1 MYYWLCRPL
10 GYVKIRGNKMIL
22 VYILA
27 VVGGIAIVDAII
39 KVISLAVLR
48 AEHQNDKVQYA
59 VYSPEGTLLWRS
71 RIVDEFTADETTEF
85 KTFCKEWA
93 KVPGSIAKWDRIT
106 VK

>member
-1 MYYWLCRPL
+1 MAA
-10 GYVKIRGNKMIL
+10 L

-27 VVGGIAIVDAII
+27 VIGVIAIVDAIV
-39 KVISLAVLR
+39 KGISLAVLR

-59 VYSPEGTLLWRS
+59 VYNPDGSLLWKS
-71 RIVDEFTADETTEF
+71 RVVDEFTADETTEF

>member
-1 MYYWLCRPL
+1 MA
-10 GYVKIRGNKMIL
+10 L

-27 VVGGIAIVDAII
+27 VIGVIAIVDAVI
-39 KVISLAVLR
+39 KGISLAVLR
-48 AEHQNDKVQYA
+48 AEHQNDKVQYV
-59 VYSPEGTLLWRS
+59 VYSPDGSLLWKS
-71 RIVDEFTADETTEF
+71 RVVDEFTTDETTEF

>member
-1 MYYWLCRPL
+1 M
-10 GYVKIRGNKMIL
+10 GYVKIRGDKMIL

-27 VVGGIAIVDAII
+27 VIGGIAIVDAII

-59 VYSPEGTLLWRS
+59 VYSPEGKLLWNS
-71 RIVDEFTADETTEF
+71 RVVDEFTADETTEF

>member
-1 MYYWLCRPL
+1 MAA
-10 GYVKIRGNKMIL
+10 L

-27 VVGGIAIVDAII
+27 VIGVIAILDVIV
-39 KVISLAVLR
+39 KGISLAVLR

-59 VYSPEGTLLWRS
+59 VYSPDGSLLWKS
-71 RIVDEFTADETTEF
+71 RVVDEFTADETTEF

>member
-1 MYYWLCRPL
+1 M
-10 GYVKIRGNKMIL
+10 VV

-27 VVGGIAIVDAII
+27 VIGGIAIIDAVI
-39 KVISLAVLR
+39 KGISLAVLR

-59 VYSPEGTLLWRS
+59 VYSPEGKLLWNS
-71 RIVDEFTADETTEF
+71 RVVDEFTADETAEF

>member
-1 MYYWLCRPL
+1 
-10 GYVKIRGNKMIL
+10 MIV

-27 VVGGIAIVDAII
+27 VIGVIAIVDAVV
-39 KVISLAVLR
+39 KGISLAVLR

-59 VYSPEGTLLWRS
+59 VYSQEGNLLWRS
-71 RIVDEFTADETTEF
+71 RVVDEFTADETSEF

-106 VK
+106 V